1 MKKNNK
7 KLFIIIGIA
16 LLSIIV
22 VSLIF
27 VRSARNKT
35 EISLSEKKWIES
47 NKKNM
52 IDIYVLNNLPIFT
65 TDDSDVFL
73 MFLNYFEQETGLTFN
88 RVSYSLNSTTPT
100 SDYLFKIIN
109 ETDAVG
115 RNDLLFYQDN
125 YVILSKINKTIQNIS
140 NLQNY
145 KIGVLTSNLTSIS
158 EYLSFGNNLTF
169 TNYEDDVRLFN
180 AFNDGEVN
188 YVVVPKNRF
197 LKEILTNNY
206 YVVYN
211 LSSLSNKYVLSLSE
225 NNTKLN
231 SIFTKL
237 FNKWYKNNFSK
248 YFSKN
253 MNEFYYDTKEVD
265 EKLISA
271 FKGKKYIY
279 GYIENPPY
287 EISNTKGL
295 NLEFLNGFEA
305 FANVEF
311 QFKKYNSLKQL
322 KDAYDEGKVDII
334 FNYYGFDNTSS
345 NETINVY
352 DSSYVILS
360 NMKNNITVDSLASLT
375 NKELYA
381 LKDISLTNYLNSN
394 SKATIKTYNKI
405 KNLIN
410 NDDSL
415 ILLDMNTYNYYKN
428 NKLKNYYI
436 AFEGNLDLNYSFLV
450 KRDNTNNVFSDVF
463 EFYLTNINHTEFRNR
478 GMSKLNSS
486 PLTNISLFYYAVVAG
501 IIIVGYAIFKLK
513 KQKNVKINEEKSRYI
528 DPLTSL
534 KNRNY
539 LNYNLDKWDE
549 NKVYPQSIIIIDL
562 NGLKDINNELGY
574 QEGDLVIKAASNILI
589 NNQLKNTDIIRTDG
603 NEFMIYM
610 VGYSED
616 QVVLYMRKLYKLMKD
631 LPHEKGATLGY
642 SMILNDAKLV
652 EDAINDAILE
662 IKKSK
667 EEKDKK

>member
-125 YVILSKINKTIQNIS
+125 YVILSKTNKTIQNIS

-237 FNKWYKNNFSK
+237 FNKWHKNNFSK

-311 QFKKYNSLKQL
+311 QFKKYSSLKQL

-381 LKDISLTNYLNSN
+381 LKDIALTNYLNSN